1 MMRHDGRNV
10 QDLRK
15 ITIETNVLKHPE
27 GSVLISFG
35 DTKVICAAT
44 VEETVPRF

>member
-10 QDLRK
+10 QDLRE

-35 DTKVICAAT
+35 ETKVICAAT
-44 VEETVPRF
+44 IEDSVPPF